1 MNLRHADHCSRP
13 SGRWP
18 EAKVAKEKAMSELV
32 CIAFRDPNTAD
43 LALNKLQALQKE
55 YLVELE
61 DACVVVR
68 DESGKIHLK
77 QAVQLVKPA
86 ALGGAGFGALWGTM
100 IGLLFLNP
108 LAGLVVG
115 AGIGAGT
122 AAISASLTDYGI
134 SDDFIRQLGSTI
146 APDSSALFVLLRKIN
161 ADKVL
166 PELAEFQGRVLKTSL
181 SDADEQRLRSALS
194 EAHEKAA

>member
-1 MNLRHADHCSRP
+1 
-13 SGRWP
+13 
-18 EAKVAKEKAMSELV
+18 MSELV

-68 DESGKIHLK
+68 DGSGQVHLK
-77 QAVQLVKPA
+77 QAVQLVGPA
-86 ALGGAGFGALWGTM
+86 ALGGASFGALWGTL

-115 AGIGAGT
+115 AGIGAGS
-122 AAISASLTDYGI
+122 AALSAKLTDYGI
-134 SDDFIRQLGSTI
+134 SDDFIRDLGSTI
-146 APDSSALFVLLRKIN
+146 EPNSSALFVLLRKIN

-166 PELAEFQGRVLKTSL
+166 PELGQFQGRVLKTSL
-181 SDADEQRLRSALS
+181 SDADEQRLRDALS
-194 EAHEKAA
+194 EAHEEMAAA

>member
-1 MNLRHADHCSRP
+1 
-13 SGRWP
+13 
-18 EAKVAKEKAMSELV
+18 MSELV
-32 CIAFRDPNTAD
+32 CIAFPDPNTAD
-43 LALNKLQALQKE
+43 MALNKLQALQKE

-68 DESGKIHLK
+68 DGAGQVHLK

-86 ALGGAGFGALWGTM
+86 AIGGAGFGALWGTM

-115 AGIGAGT
+115 AGIGAGS
-122 AAISASLTDYGI
+122 AALSASMTDYGI

-146 APDSSALFVLLRKIN
+146 APNSSALFVLLRKIN

-166 PELAEFQGRVLKTSL
+166 PELSQFQGRVLRTSL
-181 SDADEQRLRSALS
+181 SDADEQRLRKALS
-194 EAHEKAA
+194 EVHEKAA

>member
-1 MNLRHADHCSRP
+1 
-13 SGRWP
+13 
-18 EAKVAKEKAMSELV
+18 MSELV

-43 LALNKLQALQKE
+43 LALNKLQAMQKE

-68 DESGKIHLK
+68 DRSGKVHLK
-77 QAVQLVKPA
+77 QAVQLIKPA

-122 AAISASLTDYGI
+122 AAMSASLTDYGI
-134 SDDFIRQLGSTI
+134 SDDFIRQLGGTI
-146 APDSSALFVLLRKIN
+146 EPNSSALFVLLRKIN

-166 PELAEFQGRVLKTSL
+166 PELAEFQGRVLRTSL

-194 EAHEKAA
+194 EAHEQAA

>member
-1 MNLRHADHCSRP
+1 
-13 SGRWP
+13 
-18 EAKVAKEKAMSELV
+18 MSELV
-32 CIAFRDPNTAD
+32 CIAFRDPNAAD
-43 LALNKLQALQKE
+43 LALNKLQAMQKE

-68 DESGKIHLK
+68 DGSGNVHLK
-77 QAVQLVKPA
+77 QAVHLVKPA

-108 LAGLVVG
+108 LAGLLVG
-115 AGIGAGT
+115 AGVGAGS
-122 AAISASLTDYGI
+122 AALSASLTDYGI

-146 APDSSALFVLLRKIN
+146 EPNSSALFVLLRKVN

-181 SDADEQRLRSALS
+181 SDADEQRLRSVLA
-194 EAHEKAA
+194 ETHEKAA